1 MEISTK
7 HVLIEELARQAHWNI
22 LLRESGKKT
31 FPHATKE
38 ELFDLVRE
46 QILAETT
53 DERNIFTM
61 DASNFKEQCRLC
73 TNC

>member
-7 HVLIEELARQAHWNI
+7 HDVLIEELARQAHWNI

-46 QILAETT
+46 QIFS
-53 DERNIFTM
+53 RNH
-61 DASNFKEQCRLC
+61 R
-73 TNC
+73 